1 MYLQLHKFLQY
12 LSIHLQNQEQFE
24 ELRSVVRSFHNMHQ
38 GVQHKLN
45 HLHTQHLDFS
55 VSALNM
61 KTAGMTLM
69 VIVLIQR

>member
-1 MYLQLHKFLQY
+1 VILTQLAIGLVM
-12 LSIHLQNQEQFE
+12 L
-24 ELRSVVRSFHNMHQ
+24 
-38 GVQHKLN
+38 
-45 HLHTQHLDFS
+45 LDFS